1 MIKLSIIIFV
11 PVICVSCHSN
21 TKEKFTEY
29 YFNTKELNSIL
40 RKSSKNAKALY
51 FFDVKCGQCTSYL
64 QKYYPKMRKKYGDS
78 LDYYFITV
86 DEEVDDFLQHYLMS
100 VGISSGCIIHLKPNT
115 CQYLIYN
122 GLDYNIIFQ
131 NMKNNNTSVDF
142 TGYPTSVIVSKNGY
156 VKLQKITYLH
166 QNSIHVR
173 PYPWHDM
180 LNHYISSIKFNT
192 IDDSIYNL
200 TFERLKQIKD

>member
-1 MIKLSIIIFV
+1 MFHVILIPKKNSLS
-11 PVICVSCHSN
+11 
-21 TKEKFTEY
+21 
-29 YFNTKELNSIL
+29 
-40 RKSSKNAKALY
+40 
-51 FFDVKCGQCTSYL
+51 
-64 QKYYPKMRKKYGDS
+64 
-78 LDYYFITV
+78 
-86 DEEVDDFLQHYLMS
+86 
-100 VGISSGCIIHLKPNT
+100 IIHLKPNT

-192 IDDSIYNL
+192 IDDSI
-200 TFERLKQIKD
+200 II